1 MQQIT
6 PFSHDTLMLLNII
19 LASVHIVL
27 SSAML
32 YFVQNNVVLPS
43 YALPGFLG
51 VSIVACVLILLYSFD
66 CYNMKNM

>member
-6 PFSHDTLMLLNII
+6 SFPHDTLMLLNII
-19 LASVHIVL
+19 LASIHIVL

-43 YALPGFLG
+43 YALPGFLV
-51 VSIVACVLILLYSFD
+51 VSIVACALILLFSID
-66 CYNMKNM
+66 CKNM

>member
-27 SSAML
+27 SGAML
-32 YFVQNNVVLPS
+32 YFVQNNVQLPP
-43 YALPGFLG
+43 YALHGFLI
-51 VSIVACVLILLYSFD
+51 VSIVACSLILLYSID
-66 CYNMKNM
+66 CKNM